1 MSETEIEITS
11 VHDTSLNDQHMKDAD
26 ADTNANTGIDDNTNN
41 NGYENTQFDESEEPT
56 QAEINYKTWKK
67 NAPML
72 YQYIQ
77 TSSQVWPSL
86 TIQWFPDVDNHSP
99 DSTNQRLLLG
109 TYSSGFNKFESLSIY
124 QLKLPHAITTNTI
137 SETLSMDTDFNPEK
151 NEFVYS
157 QHTDKF
163 KNGFNLMQRIPH
175 KGDINKAKYMPQNP
189 NLIATA
195 TNLGDLLVFDRTKK
209 PNNFDESTI
218 STTTKQ
224 YEDIRLKF
232 HTADTWGLDWNGQLE
247 GELVSGSND
256 GLLALWD
263 ITKIEKI
270 TAQGRQLK
278 PILERPLHDYSI
290 NCVEYNPSNSH
301 LVGSVGDDKMFKM
314 TDLRQPSSSSKQE
327 TLSYKHDSKLNVV
340 NFNSFNPFGLAM
352 GDEAGQL
359 SLFDLRSLQKPII
372 QVNKAHEDSITQLKW
387 NPELKSTLLSCSL
400 DGSVKLWDFA
410 KSGNETA
417 NGDDQIQN
425 QLIFKHGGHLHGV
438 NDADWNPNDCHMV
451 ASCSD
456 DNTVQIW
463 KPTKSVF
470 M

>member
-1 MSETEIEITS
+1 MGDIEITS
-11 VHDTSLNDQHMKDAD
+11 VHETPNTEITSTHDQVMKDA
-26 ADTNANTGIDDNTNN
+26 DDNTNN
-41 NGYENTQFDESEEPT
+41 NVDGNPQFEESEEPT
-56 QAEINYKTWKK
+56 EAEINYKTWKK

-77 TSSQVWPSL
+77 TRSQVWPSL
-86 TIQWFPDVDNHSP
+86 TIQWLPDVDNHSP

-109 TYSSGFNKFESLSIY
+109 TYSSGFNKFESLSLY
-124 QLKLPHAITTNTI
+124 QLKLPHTITANTI
-137 SETLSMDTDFNPEK
+137 SETLSMDTDFSPEK

-163 KNGFNLMQRIPH
+163 KNGFSLMQRIPH
-175 KGDINKAKYMPQNP
+175 RGDINKAKYMPQNP

-218 STTTKQ
+218 STTKQ
-224 YEDIRLKF
+224 YEDIKLKF
-232 HTADTWGLDWNGQLE
+232 HNADTWGLDWNSHIEGQ
-247 GELVSGSND
+247 LVSGSND
-256 GLLALWD
+256 GMLALWD
-263 ITKIEKI
+263 ITKVEKS
-270 TAQGRQLK
+270 ADRQLE

-290 NCVEYNPSNSH
+290 NCVEFNASNSH
-301 LVGSVGDDKMFKM
+301 LVGSVGDDNMFKM
-314 TDLRQPSSSSKQE
+314 TDLRQPSSSSNQE
-327 TLSYKHDSKLNVV
+327 TLSYKHDSKLNVL
-340 NFNSFNPFGLAM
+340 NFNSFNPFGLAI
-352 GDEAGQL
+352 GDEGGQL

-372 QVNKAHEDSITQLKW
+372 QINKAHDDSITQLKW

-410 KSGNETA
+410 KSETS
-417 NGDDQIQN
+417 NDQS

-470 M
+470 V